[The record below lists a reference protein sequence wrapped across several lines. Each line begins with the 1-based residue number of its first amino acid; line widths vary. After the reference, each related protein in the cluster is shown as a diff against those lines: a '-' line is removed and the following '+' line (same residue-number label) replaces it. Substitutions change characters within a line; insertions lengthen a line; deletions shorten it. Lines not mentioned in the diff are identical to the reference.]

1 MPTPKKEAQGSL
13 RPGVLKNGPAPGPS
27 PEGKPPVKS
36 ARLADGGQKNMELD
50 GLGVTVS
57 PRDFPPGFPAD
68 SSGGG
73 LPTNLADRLF
83 EASTVPDTSKPAD
96 AKVDEEPSMKDL
108 MKEMRKMNFNLETRF
123 DDMQRQIANLK
134 HELQTSKL
142 EMVTKHAHEN
152 LEKRV
157 ANLEAE
163 GVDNAEIS
171 WMQRQV
177 QRLDPANKSL
187 CFTGFTDKDGT
198 KRLAQ
203 VTEFLTKVGSDTEIR
218 GIDHIWSGPPGK
230 RAISTGSVVE
240 LSSRLVRDF
249 CLKKLT
255 EDNSIMATSEL
266 GTIAV
271 RRAKTEFQRNRNNAL
286 YRAEQHIKSQ
296 PGSKGKPV
304 KIIWQIEGKKDRGVE
319 CDGQMAFLQSASDL
333 TGKFLAPFEK
343 LDV

>member
-1 MPTPKKEAQGSL
+1 
-13 RPGVLKNGPAPGPS
+13 
-27 PEGKPPVKS
+27 
-36 ARLADGGQKNMELD
+36 
-50 GLGVTVS
+50 
-57 PRDFPPGFPAD
+57 
-68 SSGGG
+68 
-73 LPTNLADRLF
+73 
-83 EASTVPDTSKPAD
+83 
-96 AKVDEEPSMKDL
+96 MKDL
-108 MKEMRKMNFNLETRF
+108 VKEMRRMNFNLETRF
-123 DDMQRQIANLK
+123 DDVQKQIKDLR

-157 ANLEAE
+157 AKLEAG

-198 KRLAQ
+198 KRIAQ
-203 VTEFLTKVGSDTEIR
+203 VSEFLAKIGSAAEIR

-230 RAISTGSVVE
+230 RAISGGSVVE
-240 LSSRLVRDF
+240 LSSRLVREF

-266 GTIAV
+266 GTIGV
-271 RRAKTEFQRNRNNAL
+271 KRAKTEFQRNRNNAL
-286 YRAEQHIKSQ
+286 YRAEQFIKSQ
-296 PGSKGKPV
+296 SGSKGKSV
-304 KIIWQIEGKKDRGVE
+304 KIVWQIEGTKDRGVE
-319 CDGQMAFLQSASDL
+319 CDGQMAFSQSASDL
-333 TGKFLAPFEK
+333 TGKFLSPFDD